1 MKSLSLLY
9 TNSCCNDSVDS
20 YRKLI
25 TGTQAIVRFSF
36 MQRQLDCLNGI
47 NSAGF
52 ISGYRGSPLAKLD
65 IELWKEKANLAKEG
79 ITFTPG
85 VNEELAATAV
95 WGSQQVNLFEGA
107 RYDGVFGIW
116 YGKNAG
122 VDRCGDVFRHANSA
136 GASKFGGVVVIAGD
150 DPYAQSSSL
159 ASQSEQIFQAVMMP
173 ILAPSSVQ
181 EILLYGLHGIN
192 MSRFSGCWIAM
203 KIVSD
208 IAEST
213 AIVSCNLNEYDFI
226 TPNYPFPSIDR
237 NICWPDNPKD
247 QDKRLIEHKINSAI
261 LYAKENNINK
271 IVMNS
276 PEAKIGI
283 ISSGRAYLDVCEALN
298 ILNKNDSIEY
308 LSHVRVYKLGM
319 VWPLDPEQIIQ
330 FSKGLERIIIIEEK
344 RDFIESQV
352 KSVIYNSTLP
362 HPYVIG
368 KCSESGKKELLS
380 ENDRITPYK
389 IYSMLLFYIEGQRV
403 TIPTKSIYHTDGDY
417 LSPKKTDINRLPH
430 YCSGCP
436 HSISTRLPKGS
447 VALAGIGCHYMAKW
461 IYPNNKTFSQMGGEG
476 AAWIGIS
483 PFTDTKHV
491 FSNLGDGT
499 YFHSGILAVRA
510 AIAANVNITYKILYN
525 HVVAMTGGQDIDGNL
540 TAINIIEQLSAEGV
554 KHIAIVTDNV
564 AKYAEAKKNG
574 MIVKVLNRDGFGEIQ
589 QGFSKI
595 NGVSVIIYDQSCAIK
610 KRRVRQS
617 QPDVVNTVI
626 LINEDVCDEC
636 GDCSSKSNCISVIP
650 VETEF
655 GIKRKIDSSSCNQDI
670 SCVNGFCP
678 SFVTI
683 KGKGKKINKINVMN
697 DSSPWELNEPIK
709 TNITKPYNIII
720 SGVGGTGVTTMSA
733 LLSAAA
739 FSEGLGVLTLDMT
752 GIAQKNGAVWS
763 HVRLAP
769 SQELLF
775 SPVINEKETQLL
787 LGLDI
792 VTTSLSEVL
801 SRTEKSK
808 TISVINSAEIINSE
822 FVFRCSNQ
830 SESGDIDR
838 YPDFH
843 FPQENLKDKIKKCI
857 GINNVYFIDFN
868 VIVTRLMGSDKSV
881 NVFMLGFAYQ
891 KGWLPIS
898 ELAILKAIKV
908 SNFSNENY
916 ESFLWGRRMA
926 TNPSR
931 IERLIEDNC
940 EIEEDHIKSKNIDEM
955 ISRREKKLVSY
966 QGIIL
971 SNKYREKVAV
981 FTSAEEKLKI
991 PSNDLSKAVAR
1002 YYFKVLFIKDEYEV
1016 ARLLSEDKFLRKIK
1030 NQFEGD
1036 YELNFHISIPLLVK
1050 FSRKGKKIKFG
1061 SWILPVLKFIGKL
1074 KFLRNTKLNPFAYSY
1089 ENKMSIQ
1096 WRMEYEE
1103 VLTHMEKNINS
1114 DNYHLA
1120 VALANLPDLV
1130 RGYGI
1135 VKERYIHH
1143 AMQQKEK
1150 LLIQF
1155 NCITSTK

>member
-1 MKSLSLLY
+1 MGKSSISHAS
-9 TNSCCNDSVDS
+9 SCDNESVDD
-20 YRKLI
+20 YRQI
-25 TGTQAIVRFSF
+25 MTGTQAIIKFSF
-36 MQRQLDCLNGI
+36 MQHQLDCINGI

-65 IELWKEKANLAKEG
+65 IELWKEKDNLAKEN

-136 GASKFGGVVVIAGD
+136 GTSKFGGVVVIAGD

-159 ASQSEQIFQAVMMP
+159 AAQSEQIFQAVMMP
-173 ILAPSSVQ
+173 VLSPSSVQ

-192 MSRFSGCWIAM
+192 MSRFSGCWVAM

-226 TPNYPFPSIDR
+226 IPNSPYPGVER
-237 NICWPDNPKD
+237 NICWPDTPKD
-247 QDKRLIEHKINSAI
+247 QDKRLIEHKISSAI
-261 LYAKENNINK
+261 LYAKENNINQ
-271 IVMNS
+271 IVINS

-298 ILNKNDSIEY
+298 ILNKNNSGKY
-308 LSHVRVYKLGM
+308 FSSVGVYKIGM

-330 FSKGLERIIIIEEK
+330 FSKGFEIIIVIEEK

-352 KSVIYNSTLP
+352 KSIIYNTPMP
-362 HPYVIG
+362 HPYIIG
-368 KCSESGKKELLS
+368 KHSESGNKKFLSETDKITPEQIYSILLS
-380 ENDRITPYK
+380 HITNQQE
-389 IYSMLLFYIEGQRV
+389 I
-403 TIPTKSIYHTDGDY
+403 IPIRSIYYSDDTCN
-417 LSPKKTDINRLPH
+417 LPEKIITNRLPH

-436 HSISTRLPKGS
+436 HSISTKVPKDS
-447 VALAGIGCHYMAKW
+447 MAFAGIGCHYMAKW
-461 IYPNNKTFSQMGGEG
+461 IYPGNKTFSQMGGEG
-476 AAWIGIS
+476 VAWIGIT
-483 PFTDTKHV
+483 PFTDTNHV

-499 YFHSGILAVRA
+499 YFHSGILAIRA
-510 AIAANVNITYKILYN
+510 AIAAKVNITYKILYN
-525 HVVAMTGGQDIDGNL
+525 HVVAMTGGQEIDGDL
-540 TAINIIEQLSAEGV
+540 TAINIIEQLYSEGV
-554 KHIAIVTDNV
+554 RHIAIVTDNV
-564 AKYAEAKKNG
+564 AKYAEFKKKAKNVR
-574 MIVKVLNRDGFGEIQ
+574 ILNRGNFSAIQ
-589 QGFSKI
+589 QEFSKI
-595 NGVSVIIYDQSCAIK
+595 NGVSIIVYDQSCAIK

-636 GDCSSKSNCISVIP
+636 GDCSSKSNCISVVP

-683 KGKGKKINKINVMN
+683 KGKKKKTNKIDVMN
-697 DSSPWELNEPIK
+697 DALSWDLKEPIK
-709 TNITKPYNIII
+709 VNITEPYNIII

-763 HVRLAP
+763 HIRLAP
-769 SQELLF
+769 SQDLLF

-801 SRTEKSK
+801 SRTDKSK
-808 TISVINSAEIINSE
+808 TIAVINSAKIINSE
-822 FVFRCSNQ
+822 FVFRCSEQ
-830 SESGDIDR
+830 SESGDINR
-838 YPDFH
+838 HPDFQ
-843 FPQENLKDKIKKCI
+843 FPQKDLVDRITKYIDV
-857 GINNVYFIDFN
+857 NNIDFIDFN
-868 VIVTRLMGSDKSV
+868 FIVTRLMGEDKSV
-881 NVFMLGFAYQ
+881 NVFILGFAYQ

-898 ELAILKAIKV
+898 ELAILKAIEIG
-908 SNFSNENY
+908 SFSNENY
-916 ESFLWGRRMA
+916 ESFIWGRRTA
-926 TNPSR
+926 TNYSR
-931 IERLIEDNC
+931 IERLIEDNYK
-940 EIEEDHIKSKNIDEM
+940 IEEDHIKSKNIDEI
-955 ISRREKKLVSY
+955 ISRREKKLISY
-966 QGIIL
+966 QGINL
-971 SNKYREKVAV
+971 SNKYREKVAA
-981 FTSAEEKLKI
+981 FTRAERQLKI
-991 PSNDLSKAVAR
+991 SSNDLSKAVAR
-1002 YYFKVLFIKDEYEV
+1002 YYFKVLYIKDEYEV

-1030 NQFEGD
+1030 DQFEGD
-1036 YELNFHISIPLLVK
+1036 YELNFYLSIPLLIK
-1050 FSRKGKKIKFG
+1050 YSREAKKIKFG
-1061 SWILPVLKFIGKL
+1061 SWILPFL
-1074 KFLRNTKLNPFAYSY
+1074 KFLTKLKVLRSTPLNPFGYSY
-1089 ENKMSIQ
+1089 EHRMSLQ
-1096 WRMEYEE
+1096 WKLEYEE
-1103 VLTHMEKNINS
+1103 ILTHIENNLNS

-1120 VALANLPDLV
+1120 IALANLPDLV
-1130 RGYGI
+1130 RGYGL
-1135 VKERYIHH
+1135 VKERYIYH

-1155 NCITSTK
+1155 NCFTSAK